1 MDRRR
6 HPRVSARLPV
16 RIWGMDVYSCPFMQ
30 LATAVN
36 ISRDGA
42 LIQGMR
48 RHVRT
53 GEVLEVQLGHEKAQF
68 SVTWV
73 GKLGSRRDG
82 EIGVKML
89 PSQPCIWDV
98 NLSQCV
104 QYALQ
109 SSAPLTGPAFL
120 D

>member
-6 HPRVSARLPV
+6 NPRIAARLPV

-30 LATAVN
+30 LATAMN
-36 ISRDGA
+36 ISRSGA

-48 RHVRT
+48 RQVRP

-68 SVTWV
+68 RVTWV
-73 GKLGSRRDG
+73 GKRGSQRDG
-82 EIGVKML
+82 EIGIEML
-89 PSQPCIWDV
+89 PSEPCIWDV
-98 NLSQCV
+98 NLSQCI
-104 QYALQ
+104 QYAIQ
-109 SSAPLTGPAFL
+109 PLPTSTAVYS